1 MFHKP
6 VIAWVVGL
14 SCVAVISAQPGED
27 AFRPLA
33 KNHRWFELR
42 GTANAQTSPLV
53 RGAAVWAFSR
63 LAAPEAVVA
72 AAAEGAERETDGQVL
87 SEWRSA
93 LAAPAE
99 GAAA

>member
-14 SCVAVISAQPGED
+14 SCVAVIAAQPGED

-42 GTANAQTSPLV
+42 GTANVRTSPLV
-53 RGAAVWAFSR
+53 RGEQPAASSAGSTR
-63 LAAPEAVVA
+63 SLALNGCS
-72 AAAEGAERETDGQVL
+72 GAG
-87 SEWRSA
+87 S
-93 LAAPAE
+93 
-99 GAAA
+99 